1 MKKILLVVL
10 LGISLSGC
18 ATLGSMYTRAKDC
31 VYPPEKPVVTETPA
45 VAPAPPVAEP
55 TIKIP
60 EPKVEPTT
68 PKAEPVVPKKKL
80 KKSDFT
86 KKKVDQLP
94 FYTKERKKVEDDLQ
108 KEKAPAPPGVK

>member
-1 MKKILLVVL
+1 L

-31 VYPPEKPVVTETPA
+31 IYPPEKTAVTETPA
-45 VAPAPPVAEP
+45 VTPAPAPPVVAEP

-60 EPKVEPTT
+60 EPKTEPVS
-68 PKAEPVVPKKKL
+68 PKAELVTPKVKPKK
-80 KKSDFT
+80 SGPA

-108 KEKAPAPPGVK
+108 KEKAPVPPGVK